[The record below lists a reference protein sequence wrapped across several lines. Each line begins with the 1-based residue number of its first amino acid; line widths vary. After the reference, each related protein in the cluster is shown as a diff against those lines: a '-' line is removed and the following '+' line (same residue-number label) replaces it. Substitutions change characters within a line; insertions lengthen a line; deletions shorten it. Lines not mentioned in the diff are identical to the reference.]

1 MKKLVFPILLI
12 AALVLSA
19 CGGQATQAPAA
30 GGAPVELTFMMWG
43 APEELAVWNQIV
55 QDFQAQKP
63 NITVKVEVSDWEAYW
78 EKLKT
83 MLAASTPPDLFAMDA
98 PLYLDYQS
106 RGVLKNLQP
115 YLDQN
120 PDLLKDVYP
129 QTLEAYQLADG
140 YYGLPRDFQTIVLF
154 YNKDMFDAAQVAYP
168 TADWTYEDLR
178 TAAKQLTLDTNNDG
192 KIEQYG
198 FYSDLWD
205 MELVWSE
212 AIWAYGGDIL
222 SADHTRTLI
231 GEPPARQAW
240 QLFYDMMFTDKSM
253 PDTTTAAQFGGDPFQ
268 AAAAA
273 MTTIGHWAVPGYNT
287 VAFKWDVAPMPKG
300 PAGAATSVN
309 SAGFVVAQG
318 SKHPDEAFEFIKFVL
333 SPAGQARLTE
343 LGFAIPVLKS
353 VAESD
358 TFLKQPGTSI
368 DQQVFLDSLAFA
380 RMKPVF
386 KGYDE
391 WSATVGDG
399 MAVIWTGEQD
409 LNATLDE
416 VVPAADEV
424 LANNK

>member
-1 MKKLVFPILLI
+1 MKKLLFPILLI
-12 AALVLSA
+12 AALVLPA
-19 CGGQATQAPAA
+19 CGGQATQAP
-30 GGAPVELTFMMWG
+30 GAPVEFTFMMWG

-55 QDFQAQKP
+55 QDFQAQQP

-129 QTLEAYQLADG
+129 QTLEAYKLADG

-168 TADWTYEDLR
+168 TADWTYDDLR
-178 TAAKQLTLDTNNDG
+178 SAAKQLTLDTNSDG

-205 MELVWSE
+205 MELIWSE

-222 SADHTRTLI
+222 SADHTKTLI
-231 GEPPARQAW
+231 AEPPARQAW
-240 QLFYDMMFTDKSM
+240 QVFYDMMFTDKSM

-268 AAAAA
+268 AGAAA
-273 MTTIGHWAVPGYNT
+273 MTTIGHWAVPGYNA
-287 VAFKWDVAPMPKG
+287 VNFKWDVAPMPKG
-300 PAGAATSVN
+300 PAGPATSVN

-333 SPAGQARLTE
+333 SSAGQTRLTE

-358 TFLKQPGTSI
+358 TFLKQPGPGI

-399 MAVIWTGEQD
+399 MAVIWTGEKD
-409 LNATLDE
+409 LNTTLDE

-424 LANNK
+424 LAKNK

>member
-1 MKKLVFPILLI
+1 MKKLLFPILLI
-12 AALVLSA
+12 AALVLPA
-19 CGGQATQAPAA
+19 CGGQATQAP
-30 GGAPVELTFMMWG
+30 GAPVELTFMMWG

-55 QDFQAQKP
+55 QDFQAQQP

-129 QTLEAYQLADG
+129 QTLEAYKLADG

-168 TADWTYEDLR
+168 TADWTYDDLR
-178 TAAKQLTLDTNNDG
+178 SAAKQLTLDTNSDG

-205 MELVWSE
+205 MELIWSE

-222 SADHTRTLI
+222 SADHTKTLI
-231 GEPPARQAW
+231 AEPPARQAW
-240 QLFYDMMFTDKSM
+240 QVFYDMMFTDKSM

-268 AAAAA
+268 AGAAA
-273 MTTIGHWAVPGYNT
+273 MTTIGHWAVPGYNA
-287 VAFKWDVAPMPKG
+287 VNFKWDVAPMPKG
-300 PAGAATSVN
+300 PAGPATSVN

-333 SPAGQARLTE
+333 SSAGQTRLTE

-358 TFLKQPGTSI
+358 TFLKQPGPGI

-399 MAVIWTGEQD
+399 MAVIWTGEKD
-409 LNATLDE
+409 LNTTLDE

-424 LANNK
+424 LAKNK

>member
-1 MKKLVFPILLI
+1 MKKLLFPILLI
-12 AALVLSA
+12 AALVLPA
-19 CGGQATQAPAA
+19 CGGQATQAP
-30 GGAPVELTFMMWG
+30 GAPVELTFMMWG

-55 QDFQAQKP
+55 QDFQAQQP

-129 QTLEAYQLADG
+129 QTLEAYKLADG

-168 TADWTYEDLR
+168 TADWTYDDLR
-178 TAAKQLTLDTNNDG
+178 SAAKQLTLDTNSDG

-205 MELVWSE
+205 MELIWSE

-222 SADHTRTLI
+222 SADHTKTLI
-231 GEPPARQAW
+231 AEPPARQAW
-240 QLFYDMMFTDKSM
+240 QVFYDMMFTDKSM

-268 AAAAA
+268 AGAAA
-273 MTTIGHWAVPGYNT
+273 MTSIGHWAVPGYNA
-287 VAFKWDVAPMPKG
+287 VNFKWDVAPMPKG
-300 PAGAATSVN
+300 PAGPATSVN

-333 SPAGQARLTE
+333 SSAGQTRLTE

-358 TFLKQPGTSI
+358 TFLKQPGPGI

-399 MAVIWTGEQD
+399 MAVIWTGEKD
-409 LNATLDE
+409 LNTTLDE

-424 LANNK
+424 LAKNK

>member
-1 MKKLVFPILLI
+1 MKKLWLPVLLI
-12 AALVLSA
+12 AALVLPA
-19 CGGQATQAPAA
+19 CGGQATQAP
-30 GGAPVELTFMMWG
+30 GAPVELTFMMWG

-55 QDFQAQKP
+55 QDFQAQNP

-83 MLAASTPPDLFAMDA
+83 MLAASTPPDMFAMDA

-115 YLDQN
+115 YLDQD

-129 QTLEAYQLADG
+129 QTLEAYKLADG

-154 YNKDMFDAAQVAYP
+154 YNKDMFDAANVAYP
-168 TADWTYEDLR
+168 TADWTYDDLR
-178 TAAKQLTLDTNNDG
+178 AAAKQLTLDTNGDG

-205 MELVWSE
+205 MELIWSE
-212 AIWAYGGDIL
+212 AIWAYGGDII
-222 SADHTRTLI
+222 SADHAKTLI
-231 GEPPARQAW
+231 GEPAARQAW
-240 QLFYDMMFTDKSM
+240 QVFYDMMFTDKSM

-268 AAAAA
+268 AGAAA
-273 MTTIGHWAVPGYNT
+273 MTTIGHWAVPGYNAVT
-287 VAFKWDVAPMPKG
+287 FTWDVAAMPKG

-318 SKHPDEAFEFIKFVL
+318 SKHPDESFEFIKFVL
-333 SPAGQARLTE
+333 SSAGQTRLTE
-343 LGFAIPVLKS
+343 LGFAIPVLKA

-358 TFLKQPGTSI
+358 VFLKQPGPGI
-368 DQQVFLDSLAFA
+368 DQKVFLDSLAFA
-380 RMKPVF
+380 HMKPVF

-409 LNATLDE
+409 LNTTLDE

-424 LANNK
+424 LASNK